1 MVSCCPIWSHYR
13 ILLQVSDDDAS
24 EWYAKEAV
32 GQTWS
37 VRTLLNCNFAS

>member
-24 EWYAKEAV
+24 EWYAKSRQADMEREDIV
-32 GQTWS
+32 E
-37 VRTLLNCNFAS
+37 L